1 MGFRLIGGETPLLL
15 FLPRTR
21 MKTLRHPIVL
31 FLDDKDLGSVMQNA
45 TVQGGVSCKLHG
57 LPEYTFRWIVSQTVQ
72 VEYITIDTK
81 VDGTAG
87 AKEGGHEDSIS
98 HPARVEA
105 PPRVETSGA
114 SRDLHP
120 ARNAHR

>member
-1 MGFRLIGGETPLLL
+1 M
-15 FLPRTR
+15 
-21 MKTLRHPIVL
+21 
-31 FLDDKDLGSVMQNA
+31 KDLGRVMQNA

-57 LPEYTFRWIVSQTVQ
+57 LPECTFWFIASQPVH
-72 VEYITIDTK
+72 VEYITVYTK

-87 AKEGGHEDSIS
+87 AKEGGYENSVS
-98 HPARVEA
+98 HPTRAEA

-114 SRDLHP
+114 PRDLHP

>member
-1 MGFRLIGGETPLLL
+1 
-15 FLPRTR
+15 
-21 MKTLRHPIVL
+21 MKTRQHPIVL

-57 LPEYTFRWIVSQTVQ
+57 LPEYTFRWILSQPVC
-72 VEYITIDTK
+72 VEYIAIDTK

-87 AKEGGHEDSIS
+87 AKECGHENSIS

-105 PPRVETSGA
+105 PPRVETSSA
-114 SRDLHP
+114 PRDLHP
-120 ARNAHR
+120 ARHAHY